1 MIRIDRI
8 LVPTDF
14 SEFSRPA
21 VNYAVAMAERFGA
34 QLHILHVVPDPA
46 MLVPDA
52 AVFTVESMQG
62 QSEKLVAD
70 AERMLQQI
78 PEPSV
83 GVQSIT
89 RAVRVGAAFMEII
102 EYAQSQQIDLI
113 VLGTHGRSGFAHILM
128 GSVAERVVRKA
139 PCPVLSVKPE
149 GHQFVSP

>member
-21 VNYAVAMAERFGA
+21 VNYAVAMAERFAA

-52 AVFTVESMQG
+52 AVFSVESMQA

-83 GVQSIT
+83 VVQSIT

-113 VLGTHGRSGFAHILM
+113 VIGTHGRSGFAHILM

>member
-21 VNYAVAMAERFGA
+21 VNYAVAMAERFAA

-52 AVFTVESMQG
+52 AVFTVESMQA

-78 PEPSV
+78 PELSM
-83 GVQSIT
+83 GVPSIT

-113 VLGTHGRSGFAHILM
+113 VIGTHGRSGFAHILM